1 MDQNDK
7 LKKLENETL
16 KLKDFAKEITITDD
30 ISLGSA
36 NEFLVSI
43 KRSRKEINEAF
54 NPIIKKAH
62 EAHKEAIETK
72 KKYEKPLIAAEMIV
86 KPQIAAYFGA
96 LARKQREAEIAAEK
110 AEEERRLK
118 EEAQLKTA
126 IEAENKGDFEK
137 RDEIMEDIIP
147 ETKPVEYVPAPKLAG
162 TSIRKIWKWKL
173 VSLELVPREYLIVN
187 TNAIMASIRENKG
200 ATKISGI
207 QIYSEDSVAT
217 RVK

>member
-1 MDQNDK
+1 MERSNE

-16 KLKDFAKEITITDD
+16 KLKNSVMGIIVNDD
-30 ISLGSA
+30 ISLNFA
-36 NEFLVSI
+36 NEFLISI

-137 RDEIMEDIIP
+137 RDEIMEDVIP

-173 VSLELVPREYLIVN
+173 VNLELVPREYLIVN